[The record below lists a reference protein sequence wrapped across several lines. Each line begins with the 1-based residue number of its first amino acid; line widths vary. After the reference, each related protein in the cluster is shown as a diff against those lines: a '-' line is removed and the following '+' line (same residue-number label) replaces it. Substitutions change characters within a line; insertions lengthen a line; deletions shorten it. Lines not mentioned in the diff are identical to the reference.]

1 MIIKRF
7 FQLNE
12 SVIREDKLSKIV
24 DRYDEL
30 LEYTIEYLKIYEEIE
45 DIVKITDF
53 WDGNMIA
60 YTDSIENEE
69 EFEISKNRMI
79 EYKKHLKENG
89 INNYIKIISDRN
101 DTFVWITEYLKFNNL
116 CKDSEYVDFY
126 TYTETGN
133 DALEIGITDNDVFN
147 LSRDYTF
154 DKDEYQSLIYFIN
167 NIESYDSTK
176 KFNI

>member
-53 WDGNMIA
+53 WDDNMIA
-60 YTDSIENEE
+60 YTDSNENEE

-79 EYKKHLKENG
+79 EYKKYLKENG
-89 INNYIKIISDRN
+89 INNYKKIISDRN
-101 DTFVWITEYLKFNNL
+101 DTFGWITEYLKFNNL